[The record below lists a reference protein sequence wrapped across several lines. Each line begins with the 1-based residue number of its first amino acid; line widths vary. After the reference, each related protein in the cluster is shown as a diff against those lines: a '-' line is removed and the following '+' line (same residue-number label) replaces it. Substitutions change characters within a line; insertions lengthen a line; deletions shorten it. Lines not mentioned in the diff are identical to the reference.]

1 MSLRIATRG
10 SGLALKQTQRVA
22 ELISQI
28 SPEIELETL
37 VVSTA
42 GDRDQKTSIQEL
54 GGQGV
59 FVTDVQSAV
68 LAGKADIAVHSAKD
82 LPAETTPGLVLA
94 SVPERADPRDA
105 LVGCIWNDLPKG
117 ASIATG
123 SIRRRS
129 HLSHLR
135 PDLKFQELRGN
146 IETRLLRVDDVDA
159 IVVAKAAL
167 DRLDLKPEQMDT
179 LSVSILLPQVGQGAL
194 AIECREEDFE
204 IIKMLK
210 EIEDQKVR
218 SAVDAE
224 RSFLAEVGSGC
235 SLPVAAHAV
244 LKKEEIFLKASIA
257 SKDGMTL
264 LKAEG
269 SGADANKLGVKIA
282 NKLLNE
288 EGGDRLLNENL

>member
-1 MSLRIATRG
+1 LTLRIATRG
-10 SGLALKQTQRVA
+10 SRLALRQTQRVA
-22 ELISQI
+22 ELLSEA
-28 SPEIELETL
+28 SPAIEIETV
-37 VVSTA
+37 VVSTV
-42 GDRDQKTSIQEL
+42 GDRDKKTSLQEL

-68 LAGKADIAVHSAKD
+68 LSGEADIAVHSAKD
-82 LPAETTPGLVLA
+82 LPAKTSPGLTLA

-105 LVGCIWNDLPKG
+105 LVGSFWVDLPKG
-117 ASIATG
+117 AIIATG

-135 PDLKFQELRGN
+135 PDLKFQDLRGN
-146 IETRLLRVDDVDA
+146 IETRLLRIDEVDA
-159 IVVAKAAL
+159 VVIAKAAL
-167 DRLDLKPEQMDT
+167 DRLDLNPEQMDP
-179 LSVSILLPQVGQGAL
+179 LPVSVLLPQVGQGAL
-194 AIECREEDFE
+194 AIECREDDLE
-204 IIKMLK
+204 IIQMLK
-210 EIEDQKVR
+210 RIEDQKVR
-218 SAVDAE
+218 AAVDAE

-244 LKKEEIFLKASIA
+244 LKEEEIFLEASIA

-269 SGADANKLGVKIA
+269 SGSDANKLGVKIA

-288 EGGDRLLNENL
+288 EGGSHLLNENL

>member
-82 LPAETTPGLVLA
+82 LPAQTTPGLVLA

-105 LVGCIWNDLPKG
+105 LVGCIWDDLPKD
-117 ASIATG
+117 ALIATG

-135 PDLKFQELRGN
+135 PDLRFQDLRGN
-146 IETRLLRVDDVDA
+146 IETRLLRVKDVNA

-167 DRLDLKPEQMDT
+167 DRLGLTPETMNA
-179 LSVSILLPQVGQGAL
+179 LPISILLPQVGQGAL
-194 AIECREEDFE
+194 AIECRDKDFE
-204 IIKMLK
+204 IIQ
-210 EIEDQKVR
+210 I
-218 SAVDAE
+218 
-224 RSFLAEVGSGC
+224 
-235 SLPVAAHAV
+235 
-244 LKKEEIFLKASIA
+244 
-257 SKDGMTL
+257 
-264 LKAEG
+264 
-269 SGADANKLGVKIA
+269 
-282 NKLLNE
+282 
-288 EGGDRLLNENL
+288 DRKSVV

>member
-1 MSLRIATRG
+1 MTLRIATRG
-10 SGLALKQTQRVA
+10 SRLALRQTQRVA
-22 ELISQI
+22 ELLSEA
-28 SPEIELETL
+28 SPAIEIETV
-37 VVSTA
+37 VVSTV
-42 GDRDQKTSIQEL
+42 GDRDKKTSLQEL

-68 LAGKADIAVHSAKD
+68 LSGEADIAVHSAKD
-82 LPAETTPGLVLA
+82 LPAKTSPGLTLA

-105 LVGCIWNDLPKG
+105 LVGSFWGDLPKG
-117 ASIATG
+117 ATIATG

-135 PDLKFQELRGN
+135 PDLKFQDLRGN
-146 IETRLLRVDDVDA
+146 IETRLLRIDEVDA
-159 IVVAKAAL
+159 VVIAKAAL
-167 DRLDLKPEQMDT
+167 DRLDLTPEQMDP
-179 LSVSILLPQVGQGAL
+179 LPISVLLPQVGQGAL

-204 IIKMLK
+204 IIQMLK
-210 EIEDQKVR
+210 RIEDQKVR
-218 SAVDAE
+218 VAVDAE

-244 LKKEEIFLKASIA
+244 LKEEEIFLEASIA

-269 SGADANKLGVKIA
+269 SGSDANKLGVKIA

-288 EGGDRLLNENL
+288 EGGSHLLNENL

>member
-1 MSLRIATRG
+1 LTLRIATRG
-10 SGLALKQTQRVA
+10 SRLALRQTQRVA
-22 ELISQI
+22 ELLSEA
-28 SPEIELETL
+28 SPAIEIETV
-37 VVSTA
+37 VVSTV
-42 GDRDQKTSIQEL
+42 GDRDKKTSLQEL

-68 LAGKADIAVHSAKD
+68 LSGEADIAVHSAKD
-82 LPAETTPGLVLA
+82 LPAKTSPGLTLA

-105 LVGCIWNDLPKG
+105 LVGSFWVDLPKG
-117 ASIATG
+117 ATIATG

-135 PDLKFQELRGN
+135 PDLKFQDLRGN
-146 IETRLLRVDDVDA
+146 IETRLLRIDEADA
-159 IVVAKAAL
+159 VVIAKAAL
-167 DRLDLKPEQMDT
+167 DRLDLNPEQMDPLPVSVL
-179 LSVSILLPQVGQGAL
+179 LSQVGQGAL
-194 AIECREEDFE
+194 GIECREEDLE
-204 IIKMLK
+204 IIQMLK
-210 EIEDQKVR
+210 RIEDQKVR
-218 SAVDAE
+218 AAVDAE

-244 LKKEEIFLKASIA
+244 LKEEEIFLEASIA

-269 SGADANKLGVKIA
+269 SGSDANKLGLKIA

-288 EGGDRLLNENL
+288 EGGSHLLNENL

>member
-22 ELISQI
+22 ELISQKFPAI
-28 SPEIELETL
+28 QLETV

-42 GDRDQKTSIQEL
+42 GDRDTKTPIQEI

-68 LAGKADIAVHSAKD
+68 LSGEADIAVHSAKD
-82 LPAETTPGLVLA
+82 LPAETNPGLVLA

-117 ASIATG
+117 ALIATG

-159 IVVAKAAL
+159 ILVAKAAL
-167 DRLDLKPEQMDT
+167 DRLGLNPEQMDV
-179 LSVSILLPQVGQGAL
+179 LPVSILLPQVGQGAL
-194 AIECREEDFE
+194 AIECRNEDFE
-204 IIKMLK
+204 VIQMLK

-218 SAVDAE
+218 SLVDTE
-224 RSFLAEVGSGC
+224 RAFLAEIGSGC

-244 LKKEEIFLKASIA
+244 LEKEKILLKASIA
-257 SKDGMTL
+257 SKDCTTL
-264 LKAEG
+264 LKAEDTG
-269 SGADANKLGVKIA
+269 VDGNQLGINMA

-288 EGGDRLLNENL
+288 EGGERLLNENL

>member
-22 ELISQI
+22 ELISQKFPAI
-28 SPEIELETL
+28 QLETL

-42 GDRDQKTSIQEL
+42 GDRDTKTPIQEI

-68 LAGKADIAVHSAKD
+68 LSGEADIAVHSAKD
-82 LPAETTPGLVLA
+82 LPAETNPGLVLA

-117 ASIATG
+117 ALIATG

-159 IVVAKAAL
+159 ILVAKAAL
-167 DRLDLKPEQMDT
+167 DRLGLNPEQMDV
-179 LSVSILLPQVGQGAL
+179 LPVSILLPQVGQGAL
-194 AIECREEDFE
+194 AIECRNEDFE
-204 IIKMLK
+204 VIQMLK
-210 EIEDQKVR
+210 GIEDQKVR
-218 SAVDAE
+218 SLVDTE
-224 RSFLAEVGSGC
+224 RAFLAEIGSGC

-244 LKKEEIFLKASIA
+244 LEKEKILLKASIA
-257 SKDGMTL
+257 SKDGTTL
-264 LKAEG
+264 LKAEDIG
-269 SGADANKLGVKIA
+269 VDGNQLGINMA

-288 EGGDRLLNENL
+288 EGGERLLNENL

>member
-1 MSLRIATRG
+1 MTLRIATRG
-10 SGLALKQTQRVA
+10 SRLALRQTQRVA
-22 ELISQI
+22 ELLSEA
-28 SPEIELETL
+28 SPAIEIETV
-37 VVSTA
+37 VVSTV
-42 GDRDQKTSIQEL
+42 GDRDKKTSLQEL

-68 LAGKADIAVHSAKD
+68 LSGEADIAVHSAKD
-82 LPAETTPGLVLA
+82 LPAKTSPGLTLA

-105 LVGCIWNDLPKG
+105 LVGSFWVDLPKG
-117 ASIATG
+117 ATIATG

-135 PDLKFQELRGN
+135 PDLKFQDLRGN
-146 IETRLLRVDDVDA
+146 IETRLLRIDEVDA
-159 IVVAKAAL
+159 VVIAKAAL
-167 DRLDLKPEQMDT
+167 DRLDLNPEQMDP
-179 LSVSILLPQVGQGAL
+179 LPVSVLLPQVGQGAL
-194 AIECREEDFE
+194 AIECREDDLE
-204 IIKMLK
+204 IIQMLK
-210 EIEDQKVR
+210 RIEDQKVR
-218 SAVDAE
+218 AAVDAE

-244 LKKEEIFLKASIA
+244 LKEEEIFLEASIA

-269 SGADANKLGVKIA
+269 SGSDANKLGVKIA

-288 EGGDRLLNENL
+288 EGGSHLLNENL

>member
-22 ELISQI
+22 ELISQK
-28 SPEIELETL
+28 SPGIELETV

-42 GDRDQKTSIQEL
+42 GDRDKKTSIQEL

-59 FVTDVQSAV
+59 FVTDVQSVV
-68 LAGKADIAVHSAKD
+68 LSGEADIAVHSAKD
-82 LPAETTPGLVLA
+82 LPAKTNPGLVLA

-167 DRLDLKPEQMDT
+167 DRLDLNPEQMDA
-179 LSVSILLPQVGQGAL
+179 LPISILLPQVGQGAL
-194 AIECREEDFE
+194 AIECRDEDFE
-204 IIKMLK
+204 VIQILK

-218 SAVDAE
+218 SLIDAE
-224 RSFLAEVGSGC
+224 RSFLAEIGSGC
-235 SLPVAAHAV
+235 SSPVAAHAV
-244 LKKEEIFLKASIA
+244 LEKEKILLKASIA
-257 SKDGMTL
+257 SPDGTTL
-264 LKAEG
+264 LKAEA
-269 SGADANKLGVKIA
+269 SGVDANQLGINIA

-288 EGGDRLLNENL
+288 EGGNLLLNENL

>member
-22 ELISQI
+22 ELISQKFPAI
-28 SPEIELETL
+28 QLETV

-42 GDRDQKTSIQEL
+42 GDRDTKTPIQEI

-68 LAGKADIAVHSAKD
+68 LSGEADIAVHSAKD
-82 LPAETTPGLVLA
+82 LPAETNPGLVLA

-117 ASIATG
+117 ALIATG

-159 IVVAKAAL
+159 ILVAKAAL
-167 DRLDLKPEQMDT
+167 DRLGLNPEQMDV
-179 LSVSILLPQVGQGAL
+179 LPVSILLPQVGQGAL
-194 AIECREEDFE
+194 AIECRNEDFE
-204 IIKMLK
+204 VIQMLK

-218 SAVDAE
+218 SLVDTE
-224 RSFLAEVGSGC
+224 RAFLAEIGSGC

-244 LKKEEIFLKASIA
+244 LEKEKILLKASIA
-257 SKDGMTL
+257 SKDGTTL
-264 LKAEG
+264 LKAEDTG
-269 SGADANKLGVKIA
+269 VDGNQLGINMA

-288 EGGDRLLNENL
+288 EGGERLLNENS

>member
-1 MSLRIATRG
+1 MTLRIATRG
-10 SGLALKQTQRVA
+10 SRLALRQTQRVA
-22 ELISQI
+22 ELLSEA
-28 SPEIELETL
+28 SPAIEIETV
-37 VVSTA
+37 VVSTV
-42 GDRDQKTSIQEL
+42 GDRDKKTSLQEL

-68 LAGKADIAVHSAKD
+68 LSGEADIAVHSAKD
-82 LPAETTPGLVLA
+82 LPAKTSPGLTLA

-105 LVGCIWNDLPKG
+105 LVGSFWGDLPKG
-117 ASIATG
+117 ATIATG

-135 PDLKFQELRGN
+135 PDLKFQDLRGN
-146 IETRLLRVDDVDA
+146 IETRLLRIDEVDA
-159 IVVAKAAL
+159 VVIAKAAL
-167 DRLDLKPEQMDT
+167 DRLDLNPEQMDP
-179 LSVSILLPQVGQGAL
+179 LPVSVLLPQVGQGAL
-194 AIECREEDFE
+194 GIECREEDLE
-204 IIKMLK
+204 IIQMLK
-210 EIEDQKVR
+210 RIEDQKVR
-218 SAVDAE
+218 AAVDAE

-244 LKKEEIFLKASIA
+244 LKEEEIFLEASIA

-269 SGADANKLGVKIA
+269 SGSDANKLGLKIA

-288 EGGDRLLNENL
+288 EGGSHLLNENL

>member
-1 MSLRIATRG
+1 MTLRIATRG
-10 SGLALKQTQRVA
+10 SRLALRQTQRVA
-22 ELISQI
+22 ELLSEA
-28 SPEIELETL
+28 SPAIEIETV
-37 VVSTA
+37 VVSTV
-42 GDRDQKTSIQEL
+42 GDRDKKTSLQEL

-68 LAGKADIAVHSAKD
+68 LSGEADIAVHSAKD
-82 LPAETTPGLVLA
+82 LPAKTSPGLTLA

-105 LVGCIWNDLPKG
+105 LVGSFWVDLPKG
-117 ASIATG
+117 ATIATG

-135 PDLKFQELRGN
+135 PDLKFQDLRGN
-146 IETRLLRVDDVDA
+146 IETRLLRIDEVDA
-159 IVVAKAAL
+159 VVIAKAAL
-167 DRLDLKPEQMDT
+167 DRLDLNPEQMDP
-179 LSVSILLPQVGQGAL
+179 LPVSVLLPQVGQGAL
-194 AIECREEDFE
+194 AIECREDDLE
-204 IIKMLK
+204 IIQMLK
-210 EIEDQKVR
+210 RIEDQKVR
-218 SAVDAE
+218 AAVDAE

-244 LKKEEIFLKASIA
+244 LKEEEIFLEASIA

-269 SGADANKLGVKIA
+269 SGSDANKLGLKIA

-288 EGGDRLLNENL
+288 EGGSHLLNENL

>member
-1 MSLRIATRG
+1 MTLRIATRG
-10 SGLALKQTQRVA
+10 SRLALRQTQRVA
-22 ELISQI
+22 ELLSEA
-28 SPEIELETL
+28 SPAIEIETV
-37 VVSTA
+37 VVSTV
-42 GDRDQKTSIQEL
+42 GDRDKKTSLQEL

-68 LAGKADIAVHSAKD
+68 LSGEADIAVHSAKD
-82 LPAETTPGLVLA
+82 LPAKTSPGLTLA

-105 LVGCIWNDLPKG
+105 LVGSFWVDLPKG
-117 ASIATG
+117 AIIATG

-135 PDLKFQELRGN
+135 PDLKFQDLRGN
-146 IETRLLRVDDVDA
+146 IETRLLRIDEVDA
-159 IVVAKAAL
+159 VVIAKAAL
-167 DRLDLKPEQMDT
+167 DRLDLNPEQMDP
-179 LSVSILLPQVGQGAL
+179 LPVSVLLPQVGQGAL
-194 AIECREEDFE
+194 GIECREEDLE
-204 IIKMLK
+204 IIQMLK
-210 EIEDQKVR
+210 RIEDQKVR
-218 SAVDAE
+218 VAVDAE

-244 LKKEEIFLKASIA
+244 LKEEEIFLEASIA

-269 SGADANKLGVKIA
+269 SGSDANKLGVKIA

-288 EGGDRLLNENL
+288 EGGSHLLNENL

>member
-1 MSLRIATRG
+1 MTLRIATRG
-10 SGLALKQTQRVA
+10 SRLALRQTQRVA
-22 ELISQI
+22 ELLSEA
-28 SPEIELETL
+28 SPAIEIETV
-37 VVSTA
+37 VVSTV
-42 GDRDQKTSIQEL
+42 GDRDKKTSLQEL

-68 LAGKADIAVHSAKD
+68 LSGEADIAVHSAKD
-82 LPAETTPGLVLA
+82 LPAKTSPGLTLA

-105 LVGCIWNDLPKG
+105 LVGSFWVDLPKG
-117 ASIATG
+117 AIIATG

-135 PDLKFQELRGN
+135 PDLKFQDLRGN
-146 IETRLLRVDDVDA
+146 IETRLLRIDEVDA
-159 IVVAKAAL
+159 VVIAKAAL
-167 DRLDLKPEQMDT
+167 DRLDLNPEQMDP
-179 LSVSILLPQVGQGAL
+179 LPVSVLLPQVGQGAL
-194 AIECREEDFE
+194 AIECREDDLE
-204 IIKMLK
+204 IIQMLK
-210 EIEDQKVR
+210 RIEDQKVR
-218 SAVDAE
+218 AAVDAE

-244 LKKEEIFLKASIA
+244 LKEEEIFLEASIA

-269 SGADANKLGVKIA
+269 SGSDANKLGVKIA

-288 EGGDRLLNENL
+288 EGGSHLLNENL

>member
-1 MSLRIATRG
+1 MTLRIATRG
-10 SGLALKQTQRVA
+10 SRLALRQTQRAA
-22 ELISQI
+22 ELLSEA
-28 SPEIELETL
+28 SPAIEIETV
-37 VVSTA
+37 VVSTV
-42 GDRDQKTSIQEL
+42 GDRDKKTSLQEL

-68 LAGKADIAVHSAKD
+68 LSGEADIAVHSAKD
-82 LPAETTPGLVLA
+82 LPAKTSPGLTLA

-105 LVGCIWNDLPKG
+105 LVGSFWVDLPKG
-117 ASIATG
+117 ATIATG

-135 PDLKFQELRGN
+135 PDLKFQDLRGN
-146 IETRLLRVDDVDA
+146 IETRLLRIDEVDA
-159 IVVAKAAL
+159 VVIAKAAL
-167 DRLDLKPEQMDT
+167 DRLDLNPEQMDP
-179 LSVSILLPQVGQGAL
+179 LPVSVLLPQVGQGAL
-194 AIECREEDFE
+194 AIECREEDLE
-204 IIKMLK
+204 IIQMLK
-210 EIEDQKVR
+210 RIEDQKVR
-218 SAVDAE
+218 AAVDAE

-244 LKKEEIFLKASIA
+244 LKEEEIFLEASIA

-269 SGADANKLGVKIA
+269 SGSDANKLGVKIA

-288 EGGDRLLNENL
+288 EGGNHLLNENL

>member
-1 MSLRIATRG
+1 LTLRIATRG
-10 SGLALKQTQRVA
+10 SRLALRQTQRVA
-22 ELISQI
+22 ELLSEA
-28 SPEIELETL
+28 SPAIEIETV
-37 VVSTA
+37 VVSTV
-42 GDRDQKTSIQEL
+42 GDRDKKTSLQEL

-68 LAGKADIAVHSAKD
+68 LSGEADIAVHSAKD
-82 LPAETTPGLVLA
+82 LPAKTSPGLTLA

-105 LVGCIWNDLPKG
+105 LVGSFWVDLPKG
-117 ASIATG
+117 ATIATG

-135 PDLKFQELRGN
+135 PDLKFQDLRGN
-146 IETRLLRVDDVDA
+146 IETRLLRIDEVDA
-159 IVVAKAAL
+159 VVIAKAAL
-167 DRLDLKPEQMDT
+167 DRLDLNPEQMDP
-179 LSVSILLPQVGQGAL
+179 LPVSVLLPQVGQGAL
-194 AIECREEDFE
+194 GIECREEDLE
-204 IIKMLK
+204 IIQMLK
-210 EIEDQKVR
+210 RIEDQKVR
-218 SAVDAE
+218 AAVDAE

-244 LKKEEIFLKASIA
+244 LKEEEIFLEASIA

-269 SGADANKLGVKIA
+269 SGSDANKLGVKIA

-288 EGGDRLLNENL
+288 EGGSHLLNENL

>member
-1 MSLRIATRG
+1 MTLRIATRG
-10 SGLALKQTQRVA
+10 SRLALRQTQRVA
-22 ELISQI
+22 ELLSEA
-28 SPEIELETL
+28 SPAIEIETV
-37 VVSTA
+37 VVSTV
-42 GDRDQKTSIQEL
+42 GDRDKKTSLQEL

-68 LAGKADIAVHSAKD
+68 LSGEADIAVHSAKD
-82 LPAETTPGLVLA
+82 LPAKTSPGLTLA

-105 LVGCIWNDLPKG
+105 LVGSFWVDLPKG
-117 ASIATG
+117 AIIATG

-135 PDLKFQELRGN
+135 PDLKFQDLRGN
-146 IETRLLRVDDVDA
+146 IETRLLRIDEVDA
-159 IVVAKAAL
+159 VVIAKAAL
-167 DRLDLKPEQMDT
+167 DRLDLTPEQMDP
-179 LSVSILLPQVGQGAL
+179 LPISVLLPQVGQGAL

-204 IIKMLK
+204 IIQMLK
-210 EIEDQKVR
+210 RIEDQKVR
-218 SAVDAE
+218 VAVDAE

-244 LKKEEIFLKASIA
+244 LKEEEIFLEASIA

-269 SGADANKLGVKIA
+269 SGSDANKLGVKIA

-288 EGGDRLLNENL
+288 EGGSHLLNENL